1 MSQGATDNRKLTK
14 GVEDVNQMFKERDVQ
29 AKAKASG
36 VPYVNLMTMPIN
48 PDLADYL
55 PKADALEASAALYFQ
70 VGKKLRMAVLDPSS
84 EKLNA
89 LLERLKGGGFTV
101 EVSQCSEESLKA
113 GHKIYFTETYQ
124 KQEELKNVV
133 AEEDLGTYM
142 KEIETLKDLKAKIEA
157 ASFDKALNYIQIGA
171 YKTHSSDIH
180 FEPEEKRIVVRFRID
195 GVLQTVFDITAKA
208 YQGVLTEIKYLSH
221 LKLNIVNMPQ
231 DGQYSFLVNDRQINV
246 RVSTL
251 PTHYGEATVMRLL
264 DSDQASVSFEDL
276 GFEGADLERIKAATR
291 LSHGMVLVTGPTG
304 SGKTTTLYSMLRC
317 IDTRTKKVITL
328 EDPIEYNLPGVS
340 QSQVEEEKGFTFAA
354 GLRSILRQDPD
365 VIMVG
370 EIRDVETAETAVQ
383 ASLTGH
389 LVFSTLHTN
398 SAIESIPRLLNM
410 GVRSF
415 VLAPALNLIVAQR
428 LVRKLCPSCSFSSA
442 ITETEKATISE
453 TLDSLQRRGIEV
465 PALPAE
471 LRHPKG
477 CPVCSDTGFKGQ
489 VAVAEVLLF
498 DQPLRDLILANAPM
512 PQIYEHIEKNLKMTS
527 VREDGVLKVIRGLT
541 TLEEVDRVAR

>member
-1 MSQGATDNRKLTK
+1 MAQIQADNRRLTK
-14 GVEDVNQMFKERDVQ
+14 GVEEVNQQYKERDVQ
-29 AKAKASG
+29 ANAKALG
-36 VPYVNLMTMPIN
+36 MPYINLMAMPVN
-48 PDLADYL
+48 PDLADFL
-55 PKADALEASAALYFQ
+55 PKDEAIEGRAALYFQ
-70 VGKKLRMAVLDPSS
+70 VGKKLRIAVIDPSN
-84 EKLNA
+84 EKTKA
-89 LLERLKGGGFTV
+89 LVDRLKQAGNTV
-101 EVSQCSEESLKA
+101 ELSLCSEESLKA

-133 AEEDLGTYM
+133 EDEDLGTYM
-142 KEIETLKDLKAKIEA
+142 KEIENLKDLKVKIEA

-180 FEPEEKRIVVRFRID
+180 FEPEETRVLVRFRID
-195 GVLQTVFDITAKA
+195 GVLQSVFDITPKA
-208 YQGVLTEIKYLSH
+208 YAGVLTEIKYLSH
-221 LKLNIVNMPQ
+221 LKLNIKNLPQ

-264 DSDQASVSFEDL
+264 DSDQSNVTFEDL
-276 GFEGADLERIKAATR
+276 GFEGTALERIKAATH
-291 LSHGMVLVTGPTG
+291 LSHGMILVTGPTG

-317 IDTRTKKVITL
+317 IDTASKKVITL
-328 EDPIEYNLPGVS
+328 EDPIEYNLTGIS
-340 QSQVEEEKGFTFAA
+340 QSQVEDEKGYTFAG

-370 EIRDVETAETAVQ
+370 EIRDTETAETAVQ

-410 GVRSF
+410 GVKSY
-415 VLAPALNLIVAQR
+415 VLAPALDLIVAQR
-428 LVRKLCPSCSFSSA
+428 LVRKLCPACSTTLS
-442 ITETEKATISE
+442 ITETEKRQITE
-453 TLDSLQRRGIEV
+453 VLEPLQKRGIDV
-465 PALPAE
+465 PALPAT

-477 CPVCSDTGFKGQ
+477 CPVCSDTGFKDQ
-489 VAVAEVLLF
+489 VAIAEVLLF

-512 PQIYEHIEKNLKMTS
+512 PDIYNHIEKNLKMTS
-527 VREDGVLKVIRGLT
+527 VREDGILKVVRGLT

>member
-1 MSQGATDNRKLTK
+1 MSQGQTDNRKLSK
-14 GVEDVNQMFKERDVQ
+14 GAEEVFQQQKERDTQ
-29 AKAKASG
+29 ANAKALG
-36 VPYVNLMTMPIN
+36 MPYTNLMTIPIN
-48 PDLADYL
+48 PDLADAL
-55 PKADALEASAALYFQ
+55 PKGDAIEAKAALYFQ
-70 VGKKLRMAVLDPSS
+70 VGKRIRLAVLDPSN
-84 EKLNA
+84 EKTQA
-89 LLERLKGGGFTV
+89 LIARFRAAGYTL
-101 EVSQCSEESLKA
+101 EVSLCSEESLRA
-113 GHKIYFTETYQ
+113 GHKIYYTEIYQ

-133 AEEDLGTYM
+133 VEEDLGTYM
-142 KEIETLKDLKAKIEA
+142 KEIESLKDLKAKIEA
-157 ASFDKALNYIQIGA
+157 ANFDKALNYIQIGA

-180 FEPEEKRIVVRFRID
+180 FEPEEKRVMVRFRID
-195 GVLQTVFDITAKA
+195 GVLQTVFDITPKA
-208 YQGVLTEIKYLSH
+208 YAGVLTEVKYLSH
-221 LKLNIVNMPQ
+221 LKLNIVKMPQ

-264 DSDQASVSFEDL
+264 DSDQVNVSFEDL
-276 GFEGADLERIKAATR
+276 GFEGTSLERIMQATR

-317 IDTRTKKVITL
+317 IDTKTKKVITL
-328 EDPIEYNLPGVS
+328 EDPIEYNLPGIS
-340 QSQVEEEKGFTFAA
+340 QSQVEEEKGYTFAT

-428 LVRKLCPSCSFSSA
+428 LVRKLCPACAFSSP
-442 ITETEKATISE
+442 ITEAEKSTIAE
-453 TLDSLQRRGIEV
+453 TLDSLQKRGIVV
-465 PALPAE
+465 PAMPTE

-477 CPVCSDTGFKGQ
+477 CPVCSDTGFKDQ
-489 VAVAEVLLF
+489 LAIAEVLLF
-498 DQPLRDLILANAPM
+498 DQTLRDLILANAPM
-512 PQIYEHIEKNLKMTS
+512 PQVYDHIEKNLKMTS
-527 VREDGVLKVIRGLT
+527 VREDGVLKVVRGLT